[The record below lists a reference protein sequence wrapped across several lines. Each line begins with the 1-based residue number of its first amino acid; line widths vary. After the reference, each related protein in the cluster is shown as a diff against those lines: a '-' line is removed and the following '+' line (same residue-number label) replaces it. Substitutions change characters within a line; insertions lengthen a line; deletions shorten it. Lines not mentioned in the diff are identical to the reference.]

1 MLKRHI
7 VCFFATPE
15 IFRMAAEILG
25 VFIVSSSSQT
35 LPPSAVSLPKML
47 RCTRYPHRG
56 RNNGVIPMPVDV
68 EPSTRVGWY
77 RRSAWVYTVIA
88 APPLIPS
95 SFARLKMSVKIFY
108 LFSYHGEKN
117 EKNFFA
123 SYDFFCI
130 FASLVKGVS
139 LS

>member
-25 VFIVSSSSQT
+25 VFIVSSRLKRS
-35 LPPSAVSLPKML
+35 PPPRCPYPML
-47 RCTRYPHRG
+47 RRTRHPHRG

-117 EKNFFA
+117 EKKFFA

>member
-1 MLKRHI
+1 MLKS
-7 VCFFATPE
+7 
-15 IFRMAAEILG
+15 ILC
-25 VFIVSSSSQT
+25 VFLLLQKSSEWQQKFWEFLLCLLRLKRS
-35 LPPSAVSLPKML
+35 PPPRCPYPML
-47 RCTRYPHRG
+47 RRTRHPHRG

-117 EKNFFA
+117 EKKFFA

>member
-1 MLKRHI
+1 MCVFLLLQKSSEWQQK
-7 VCFFATPE
+7 FWEF
-15 IFRMAAEILG
+15 LG
-25 VFIVSSSSQT
+25 CLLWLSRA
-35 LPPSAVSLPKML
+35 PSRCPCPML
-47 RCTRYPHRG
+47 RRTRHPHHG

-68 EPSTRVGWY
+68 EPSTRVELY
-77 RRSAWVYTVIA
+77 RGSACVYTVIA

-117 EKNFFA
+117 EKKFFA

>member
-7 VCFFATPE
+7 VCF
-15 IFRMAAEILG
+15 LLLQK
-25 VFIVSSSSQT
+25 SSEWQQKFWEFLWCLFWLRRA
-35 LPPSAVSLPKML
+35 LPRCPCPML

-117 EKNFFA
+117 EKKFFA

>member
-1 MLKRHI
+1 M
-7 VCFFATPE
+7 FFCYSRNLQNGSRN
-15 IFRMAAEILG
+15 FGSFYG
-25 VFIVSSSSQT
+25 VFFGSVEP
-35 LPPSAVSLPKML
+35 LPRSPCPML
-47 RCTRYPHRG
+47 RRTRHPHRG

-68 EPSTRVGWY
+68 EPSTRVELY
-77 RRSAWVYTVIA
+77 RGSACVYTVIA

-117 EKNFFA
+117 EKKFFA

>member
-1 MLKRHI
+1 MCVFCYSGNLRNGSRN
-7 VCFFATPE
+7 FGSFW
-15 IFRMAAEILG
+15 G
-25 VFIVSSSSQT
+25 VFFSSIDL
-35 LPPSAVSLPKML
+35 LPRCPCPML

-68 EPSTRVGWY
+68 EPSMRVGWY

-117 EKNFFA
+117 EKKFFA